1 MSRSIAREIRRES
14 RARGCQVSEPKE
26 KKMIP
31 IPEPPI
37 IPKKEMSEPTREEIL
52 REFAQCVNAR
62 IVDMNDKDMGGDES
76 FRRNREVHEAIRKL
90 LERPTVSRVK
100 LNELLHFQN
109 VKGEVGQR
117 YVIMWLAEHNIEVE
131 P

>member
-1 MSRSIAREIRRES
+1 
-14 RARGCQVSEPKE
+14 VSEPKE